1 MGIASTGRQHRNIQ
15 YHQIDQEEIEQVT
28 DTEEDIAEGRDKK
41 VRQPDIMELNIHNR
55 RLFLGCFL
63 AVEMLGLLS
72 VIMTIVWVWN
82 FKGGAAWGMTDKGI
96 AFNWHPVLMTFGL
109 IFLYGNGALVY
120 RVIPPKNDS
129 HKLGLK
135 IAHAFIMILAFII
148 MVIGLQAA
156 FDSHNYATPPK
167 PNMYTLHSWVG
178 LVAALLFG
186 IQWALGFSAFLFPK
200 FSPELRALLL
210 PFHQYFLFDL
220 VSGCCSCAYGSFGKA
235 IWSNKKYG
243 EKGSEA
249 MLVNFTGIFLILFT
263 MGVTF
268 LLSKFSKDAPEG
280 QKSI

>member
-178 LVAALLFG
+178 LVAA
-186 IQWALGFSAFLFPK
+186 ALMGHL
-200 FSPELRALLL
+200 E
-210 PFHQYFLFDL
+210 
-220 VSGCCSCAYGSFGKA
+220 KA